1 MPTGSD
7 PRASTLTAG
16 TDANV
21 GDAEPVH
28 DEELAISYE
37 ELPWQ
42 AQELGDGGAMSRRA
56 RLKARGPYK
65 AAILPE
71 IAEHLFRLPADVL
84 AEAEDAL
91 VEIVRFD
98 AELSATRF
106 GRDEFAPLAAVLL
119 RTESASSSQ
128 IENVTAGAKAL
139 AMATIHEGAGANAQL
154 VAANV
159 TAMQRAIAMSDE
171 LSISTILAAHA
182 ALMQGQ
188 DEALPGQFRQSQ
200 VWIGSNA
207 PTPHTASFVPPH
219 HSRVLPAMQ
228 DLITFFDRT
237 DLPVLAHAAIAH
249 AQFETIHPFADGNG
263 RTGRAL
269 VHVLLKRAGTTRRIT
284 VPVSAGLLSDT
295 SAYFQAL
302 TSYREGDA
310 ASIVSRFATATF
322 LAVTNGRTLNS
333 DIADIFANWEHN
345 LTARR
350 DSAAWRALPY
360 LLRQPAVTIKAIE
373 DAAGVSNPAA
383 ARAVE
388 RLEKGGILTPAGSG
402 SRNRVW
408 LATDVLDA
416 LDAFAA
422 RAGRRG

>member
-1 MPTGSD
+1 M
-7 PRASTLTAG
+7 
-16 TDANV
+16 
-21 GDAEPVH
+21 
-28 DEELAISYE
+28 
-37 ELPWQ
+37 
-42 AQELGDGGAMSRRA
+42 
-56 RLKARGPYK
+56 KARGPYR
-65 AAILPE
+65 AAVLPQ
-71 IAEHLFRLPADVL
+71 IARHRFKLSADVL

-91 VEIVRFD
+91 VEIARFD
-98 AELSATRF
+98 AELSATKL
-106 GRDEFAPLAAVLL
+106 GDDSEFAPLAAVLL

-139 AMATIHEGAGANAQL
+139 AMATIHETAGANAQL

-159 TAMQRAIAMSDE
+159 TAMQRAIEMADD
-171 LSISTILAAHA
+171 LSVSTILAAHA
-182 ALMQGQ
+182 ALMQGH
-188 DEALPGQFRQSQ
+188 EYALPGELRPSQ

-219 HSRVLPAMQ
+219 HDRVRPAMD
-228 DLITFFDRT
+228 DLVAFCHRT
-237 DLPVLAHAAIAH
+237 DLPVLVHAAVAH

-284 VPVSAGLLSDT
+284 VPVSAGLLGDT
-295 SAYFQAL
+295 DAYFRAL
-302 TSYREGDA
+302 TAYRDGEVDPVVSTFA
-310 ASIVSRFATATF
+310 AATF
-322 LAVTNGRTLNS
+322 SAVANGRRLNG
-333 DIADIFANWEHN
+333 DIADVFALWEHN
-345 LTARR
+345 LTARS

-373 DAAGVSNPAA
+373 EATGVSNPAA
-383 ARAVE
+383 SRAVE
-388 RLEKGGILTPAGSG
+388 RLEADGILVPARPGR
-402 SRNRVW
+402 RNRVW